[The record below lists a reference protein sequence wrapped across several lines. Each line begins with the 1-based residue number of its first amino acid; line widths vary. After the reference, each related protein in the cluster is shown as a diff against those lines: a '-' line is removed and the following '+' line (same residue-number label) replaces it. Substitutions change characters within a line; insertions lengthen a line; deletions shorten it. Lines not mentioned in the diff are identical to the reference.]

1 MTTLNWILIGI
12 IIVLV
17 ITLVF
22 VLVSFRKVGELLG
35 GSIEAVIKGLWG

>member
-12 IIVLV
+12 IAVLA
-17 ITLVF
+17 IALVF
-22 VLVSFRKVGELLG
+22 VLVSFRKVLG